1 MKILVTGGTGS
12 LGTSLKKVFPNAFF
26 PSRSEMDI
34 TDARIVE
41 EAVLAYS
48 PDVLV
53 HTAAFVDVRGCEE
66 DKLRA
71 WKTNVEGTQN
81 IVNAVS
87 KLNNGCYLVYLS
99 TACVFA
105 GENERYYTED
115 DVPSPKNFYGLTK
128 MCGEVAVRQYK
139 NSCIIRTNFVPR
151 QKWKYPKAFVDR
163 FGTYL
168 FSDQVAQGIS
178 EVLQKKEK
186 GTIHIVGD
194 RRISMYELAKLAGS
208 KDVGELT
215 LEEYK
220 GPPLTIDMS
229 LSTRRWKQYKI
240 L

>member
-105 GENERYYTED
+105 GENERFYTEE

-128 MCGEVAVRQYK
+128 MCGEVVVRQYN
-139 NSCIIRTNFVPR
+139 NSCIIRTNFVHR

-186 GTIHIVGD
+186 GIIHIVGD

>member
-128 MCGEVAVRQYK
+128 MCGEVVVRQYN
-139 NSCIIRTNFVPR
+139 NSCIIRTNFVHR

>member
-186 GTIHIVGD
+186 GIIHIVGD

>member
-1 MKILVTGGTGS
+1 
-12 LGTSLKKVFPNAFF
+12 
-26 PSRSEMDI
+26 MDI

-105 GENERYYTED
+105 GENERFYTEE

-128 MCGEVAVRQYK
+128 MCGEVVVRQYN
-139 NSCIIRTNFVPR
+139 NSCIIRTNFVHR

-186 GTIHIVGD
+186 GIIHIVGD

>member
-81 IVNAVS
+81 IVSAVS
-87 KLNNGCYLVYLS
+87 KLNDGCYLVYLS

>member
-53 HTAAFVDVRGCEE
+53 HTAAFVDVHGCEE

-87 KLNNGCYLVYLS
+87 KLNNGCYFVYLS

-194 RRISMYELAKLAGS
+194 KRISMYELARLAGS
-208 KDVGELT
+208 PDVGKLT
-215 LEEYK
+215 LDEYQ
-220 GPPLTIDMS
+220 GPPVTVDMS
-229 LSTRRWKQYKI
+229 LSTKRWKKYKI
-240 L
+240 A